1 MEIQRLTLPPRS
13 GPGDVTTFY
22 SFESASARS
31 VALATMALLLAG
43 RENATVPV
51 LMIDFDTESP
61 GLHHYFERRG
71 ERPGLLEY
79 FQACRDQLSL
89 LGRGHPARTP
99 RGYADDDRDGRD
111 GQGGQDDT
119 ALARQV
125 LEAVDWEPFVERVDL
140 SRPLY
145 LMRAGNFDDTYGER
159 ADQFDWDG
167 LFQLCPALFRCF
179 GEFMAQRF
187 AHVLVDARSGRS
199 AAVSICTTLLPR
211 RLVTVFTPTQRSL
224 DGLAGVV
231 TRAIEYRCSHE
242 EEQRPL
248 LVYPLPAAIDSAD
261 SARRLLW
268 RRGDPHKALAGYQ
281 STIEQLLRQCYG
293 VSRVSLDSY
302 FDEVQLHATAGA
314 AQPAHGGERDTDR
327 FSLTRTFDTL
337 LDWFLGN
344 YFPWQSHAEVR
355 LASSIGA
362 ARERLANGIN
372 LALSLPLARD
382 LHQLGVLHRGAGRA
396 AEAIACFEESI
407 NLRQRL
413 LGDDHADTRAGRAQL
428 ATLLRQDGRLA
439 EAQFLHELLLDD
451 CARLLGPE
459 HPDTLMARAALAATV
474 ARRGDFGR
482 ALALHE
488 QVIDASERLYGA
500 AHMRTLE
507 CLAEQA
513 RTLARHGEY
522 SRARMVY
529 ERVLDGRERLLGS
542 EHEDTLRCTQDLA
555 TLLRELG
562 DLGNARKLQEGVVA
576 ARERHAGPDHPA
588 TMQARELLAEIMAAQ
603 SDLAGVRAMLELLAR
618 SRERSLGAAH
628 PDTLS
633 SQLRLASTLSQQ
645 GDVDAA
651 QRLQQKLAACGAPG
665 PTGTGQDPAGLPPTG
680 WPRPVQGAEAGS
692 GPGLGRSGASRL
704 DAGVRPTS
712 ILDAP
717 PDSGGADTLS
727 HKLAQLQELIDNCSE
742 REARALAD
750 SLRKPVLRRNVP
762 PPLRKRGMALIRQ
775 VYLRHNDKDAL
786 LAFAQDEVSFLQEA
800 LNDAVSGRPVSAQ

>member
-43 RENATVPV
+43 RQGATVPV

-71 ERPGLLEY
+71 ERPGVLEY
-79 FQACRDQLSL
+79 FQACREQLRV
-89 LGRGHPARTP
+89 LGRAHPARTP
-99 RGYADDDRDGRD
+99 RAAAGDDPDGF
-111 GQGGQDDT
+111 DDM

-125 LEAVDWEPFVERVDL
+125 LEAVDWEPFVERVDH

-145 LMRAGNFDDTYGER
+145 LMRAGNFDDSYGER

-242 EEQRPL
+242 QEQRPL

-268 RRGDPHKALAGYQ
+268 RRGDPHKAVAGYQ

-302 FDEVQLHATAGA
+302 FDEVQLPQLHPMAGA
-314 AQPAHGGERDTDR
+314 EQLAHGGERDADR

-344 YFPWQSHAEVR
+344 YFPWQSLAEVR
-355 LASSIGA
+355 LASAIGA
-362 ARERLANGIN
+362 ARARLGGGVN

-382 LHQLGVLHRGAGRA
+382 LHQLGVLYRNAGRA

-407 NLRQRL
+407 GLRQRL
-413 LGDDHADTRAGRAQL
+413 LGDEHADTRAGRAQL
-428 ATLLRQDGRLA
+428 AVLLRHDGRLA

-451 CARLLGPE
+451 CARLLGPD
-459 HPDTLMARAALAATV
+459 HPDTLAARAALAATV
-474 ARRGDFGR
+474 ARRGDAGR

-500 AHMRTLE
+500 AHLHTLD

-513 RTLARHGEY
+513 GTLARHGEY

-542 EHEDTLRCTQDLA
+542 EHDATLRCAQDLS

-588 TMQARELLAEIMAAQ
+588 TLQARELLAEIMAAQ

-645 GDVDAA
+645 GELDAA
-651 QRLQQKLAACGAPG
+651 RRLRQKLAGADPETAQGKGAPAAALSHA
-665 PTGTGQDPAGLPPTG
+665 GQGGA
-680 WPRPVQGAEAGS
+680 RPGAA
-692 GPGLGRSGASRL
+692 RL
-704 DAGVRPTS
+704 DGGTRPTS

-717 PDSGGADTLS
+717 PDSSGADTLS
-727 HKLAQLQELIDNCSE
+727 HKLAQLQELIDTGSE

-750 SLRKPVLRRNVP
+750 SLRQPVLRRHVP
-762 PPLRKRGMALIRQ
+762 PPLRRRGMALIRQ

-800 LNDAVSGRPVSAQ
+800 LNDAVGGRPVSTQ